1 MPIMKSEESCAEVE
15 CTALRD
21 TKLHIRSMIHNS
33 VKYHKLWYCA
43 ILSEAGAHIARST
56 VTDMKVPS
64 QVTAVRRADSWAKD
78 LAMLEELGKSLWKV
92 IRTQTALI
100 WPSFPPQDSCKEV
113 GQNRCPCFSRSL

>member
-1 MPIMKSEESCAEVE
+1 MPIMMSEESCAEVE

-21 TKLHIRSMIHNS
+21 TKLHIRSMIRNS
-33 VKYHKLWYCA
+33 VKYHNLWCCA
-43 ILSEAGAHIARST
+43 IVSEAGAHRARST
-56 VTDMKVPS
+56 VTDMTVPS

-78 LAMLEELGKSLWKV
+78 VAMLEELGKSLWKV
-92 IRTQTALI
+92 LRTQTVLT